1 MPLSTPQPR
10 ELLHRRSVECTGYR
24 REDGLFDIEGHLTDV
39 KSYSFPNRY
48 RGEIR
53 AGEAVHDM
61 WVRLTL
67 DEDLLIHA
75 AEAWTAE
82 GPYAI
87 CGDINDAYAA
97 LSGIRIGTGWRRQVQ
112 ERVGGV
118 RGCVHITEL
127 LWPMATTAFQT
138 IHGRRAEARTAAKE
152 QPPRKPFFV
161 DSCHALASDGPVIRD
176 ELPQW
181 YSGEPVPGPPAAPE
195 DRS

>member
-1 MPLSTPQPR
+1 MPLSTPHPR
-10 ELLHRRSVECTGYR
+10 ELLHRRSIECTGYR

-48 RGEIR
+48 RGQIR
-53 AGEAVHDM
+53 AGEPVHDM

-67 DEDLLIHA
+67 DEHLLIH
-75 AEAWTAE
+75 
-82 GPYAI
+82 AI

-97 LSGIRIGTGWRRQVQ
+97 LSGIRIGAGWRRQVQ

-138 IHGRRAEARTAAKE
+138 VHGRRAERRPEPGEHTGG
-152 QPPRKPFFV
+152 KPFFV

-181 YSGEPVPGPPAAPE
+181 FTGEQGFTGEQAPAAREEPE
-195 DRS
+195 KNR